1 MSELN
6 RRRSTSTNGRRRPS
20 SSNGINGLKPAFERL
35 TDGLSTLVK
44 QHLELARYELKQD
57 VTTTG
62 KRVAII
68 AVCAVIGLIGYV
80 TLLGAG
86 ILLAAWLGGA
96 LAAFITAA
104 AIAVVHLAVAGGL
117 TAYFGKQLRDE
128 KPVDLAQTNDE
139 LNEDKRWLREIGE
152 KSRNGTK
159 PKQLSQEE
167 LPPS

>member
-1 MSELN
+1 MSELH
-6 RRRSTSTNGRRRPS
+6 RRRPT

-57 VTTTG
+57 VSTTS
-62 KRVAII
+62 KRLGII
-68 AVCAVIGLIGYV
+68 AACAVVALIGYV

-86 ILLAAWLGGA
+86 ILLAGWLGGA

-104 AIAVVHLAVAGGL
+104 SIALVHLALAGGL
-117 TAYFGKQLRDE
+117 AAYFGKQLREE

-139 LNEDKRWLREIGE
+139 LKEDKRWLREIGD
-152 KSRNGTK
+152 KSRNGKT

>member
-1 MSELN
+1 MSELH
-6 RRRSTSTNGRRRPS
+6 RRRPT

-57 VTTTG
+57 MSTTG
-62 KRVAII
+62 KRLGII
-68 AVCAVIGLIGYV
+68 AACAVVALIGYL

-96 LAAFITAA
+96 LAAFITTA
-104 AIAVVHLAVAGGL
+104 AIAVVHLALAGGL
-117 TAYFGKQLRDE
+117 AAYFGKQLREE

-139 LNEDKRWLREIGE
+139 LKEDKRWLREIGD
-152 KSRNGTK
+152 KSRNGKT
-159 PKQLSQEE
+159 PKQLSQDE

>member
-6 RRRSTSTNGRRRPS
+6 RRRSTSRPS
-20 SSNGINGLKPAFERL
+20 SGLNGLKPAFERL

-57 VTTTG
+57 VSTTG
-62 KRVAII
+62 KRLGII
-68 AVCAVIGLIGYV
+68 AACAVIGLIGYV
-80 TLLGAG
+80 TLLAAG
-86 ILLAAWLGGA
+86 VLLAAWLGGA
-96 LAAFITAA
+96 LAAFITCA
-104 AIAVVHLAVAGGL
+104 AIAVVHLAIAGVF
-117 TAYFGKQLRDE
+117 AAVIGKKLREE

-152 KSRNGTK
+152 KSRNGK
-159 PKQLSQEE
+159 SPKQLSQEE